1 MLDTKAVAPQ
11 AQPPGFLGSVS
22 FSEVFKASGHSSDN
36 VWLGPLAN
44 MKQTLSTPSFY
55 TLSRERIE
63 DGAKILGLLSDPAYV
78 LRTIKDFYA
87 VSQIVS
93 APFITLKKSIES
105 ITRTLRDEY
114 PSDAQRLVLSE
125 RIFSQTFVPL
135 VLDENTTAENLHES
149 FTGSKLRWEILGVI
163 FTYLS
168 MGTLM
173 DSSDPNSRERQ
184 LYTRELT
191 HASNL
196 CVGFCDRAESL
207 NDVLTWL
214 LHGNAILLTFQYGDA
229 SHLAWRR
236 MGDLASTIFAI
247 GLHQDPGS
255 QSTLPF
261 FLVELRRRSF
271 ANSYS
276 SDKALSTFF
285 GRPPRISM
293 RYCSVKAPYDL
304 TDEELIAPVELRDL
318 AIARLDKDGWNTD
331 GKLGRQTWAR
341 VKLLVNSIREDT
353 LELSLAP
360 PGSYEDPKRKAQ

>member
-1 MLDTKAVAPQ
+1 
-11 AQPPGFLGSVS
+11 
-22 FSEVFKASGHSSDN
+22 
-36 VWLGPLAN
+36 

-55 TLSRERIE
+55 TLSRERVE
-63 DGAKILGLLSDPAYV
+63 DGAKILSLLSDPAYV
-78 LRTIKDFYA
+78 LRTIKGFYA

-93 APFITLKKSIES
+93 APFITLKNSIES
-105 ITRTLRDEY
+105 ITKTLRDEY
-114 PSDAQRLVLSE
+114 ATDAQRLVLSE
-125 RIFSQTFVPL
+125 RIFAQTFVPL

-207 NDVLTWL
+207 NDILTWL
-214 LHGNAILLTFQYGDA
+214 LHGNAILLTFQYGDT

-304 TDEELIAPVELRDL
+304 TDEELIAPVELRDR

-360 PGSYEDPKRKAQ
+360 PGSYKDPKRKAQ